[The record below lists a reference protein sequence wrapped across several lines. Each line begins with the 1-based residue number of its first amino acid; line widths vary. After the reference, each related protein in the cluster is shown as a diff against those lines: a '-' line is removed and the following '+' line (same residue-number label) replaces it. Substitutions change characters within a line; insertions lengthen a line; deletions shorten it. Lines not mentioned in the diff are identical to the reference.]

1 MAHIAWALCNP
12 GELVL
17 VPNPG
22 YQIFSAG
29 PRLCDAEVWEYPLLE
44 EHQFLPQ
51 LDEIPEEIARRARYM
66 VVSYPANPICRTAP
80 ESFYRDLIAFAK
92 KYEIII
98 LHDNAYSDI
107 IYDGRRGGSF
117 LEYKGAKEVGI
128 EFYSL
133 SKSFNYTGARLSFAV
148 GNRAVIQ
155 KFKAL
160 RTQFDYGIFL
170 PVQYGAIAALTGP
183 FDGVRSAGTMRS
195 VTVHSAAGC
204 AVSAGMFRIAR
215 GQCSYGRRYRRA
227 TRILRTFVWS

>member
-1 MAHIAWALCNP
+1 MQSFYQKRFGVQLEADEIMTMYGSQEGMAHIAWALCNP

-66 VVSYPANPICRTAP
+66 VVSYPGKSDLPHGSGVLLPGSDRLQKNTRSSSCTITLIQTLFMMEGGAAPFWSTREQRRSELNFIPFPNPSITP
-80 ESFYRDLIAFAK
+80 
-92 KYEIII
+92 
-98 LHDNAYSDI
+98 
-107 IYDGRRGGSF
+107 
-117 LEYKGAKEVGI
+117 
-128 EFYSL
+128 
-133 SKSFNYTGARLSFAV
+133 GARLSFAV

-170 PVQYGAIAALTGP
+170 PVQYG
-183 FDGVRSAGTMRS
+183 RSQ
-195 VTVHSAAGC
+195 H
-204 AVSAGMFRIAR
+204 
-215 GQCSYGRRYRRA
+215 
-227 TRILRTFVWS
+227 